1 MTKNPWINAL
11 AAALYVVVVA
21 VVMYYGPR
29 MAGRANSV
37 IVPIA
42 VISLFTL
49 SAAVMGYVFLYQPV
63 QLYFDGEKIN
73 AVNLFVK
80 TVAVF
85 ASITALFLLVLFSRI
100 LF

>member
-1 MTKNPWINAL
+1 MTKNPLMNAVV
-11 AAALYVVVVA
+11 AALYIVVVA
-21 VVMYYGPR
+21 AVMYYGPR
-29 MAGRANSV
+29 MAGRANSLM
-37 IVPIA
+37 VPIA

-63 QLYFDGEKIN
+63 QLYLDGEKRN

-85 ASITALFLLVLFSRI
+85 AGITVLFLLALFSGI